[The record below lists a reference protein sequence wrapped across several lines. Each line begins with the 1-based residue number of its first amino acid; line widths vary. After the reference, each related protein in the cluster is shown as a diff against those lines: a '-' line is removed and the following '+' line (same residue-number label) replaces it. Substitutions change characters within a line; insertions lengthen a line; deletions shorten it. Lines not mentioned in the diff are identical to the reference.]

1 MILQLKEGEYFGRN
15 TLAQEDDAFK
25 LSLQQYAPNTRILEH
40 YHENDYISILTKG
53 TYLEK
58 SKQHETGIETGNIVF
73 RPKDYNHSNA
83 FTNSGGACFNI
94 EFKKDWGQHLDFGF
108 QLPARF
114 ENYKTG
120 RFASFYTLA
129 HQFLSNKVPQNNTEL
144 IYDWLF
150 QINQNSTIAN
160 RQPWIGKAKAIL
172 ENELAVFHS
181 LSSLSERIFVHP
193 IYLSGAF
200 KKKTGLTVSE
210 YQLEMKLKNA
220 MHLLLTSS
228 LSINEI
234 GFNNGFFDDAHFI
247 HSFKKRYRVSPFQFR
262 QALKS

>member
-1 MILQLKEGEYFGRN
+1 MIQLKEGEYFGKN
-15 TLAQEDDAFK
+15 ALAQEDGSFK
-25 LSLQQYAPNTRILEH
+25 LSLQQYAPNASLSEH

-58 SKQHETGIETGNIVF
+58 SKKQESGIEAGNIIF

-83 FTNSGGACFNI
+83 FTETGGACFNI
-94 EFKKDWGQHLDFGF
+94 EFKKDWCRHLDFGF
-108 QLPARF
+108 QLPNRF

-120 RFASFYTLA
+120 RFAAFYKLA
-129 HQFLSNKVPQNNTEL
+129 HQFLNNRIPENNTEL

-150 QINQNSTIAN
+150 QINQNSTFAN

-193 IYLSGAF
+193 VYLSGAF
-200 KKKTGLTVSE
+200 KKKTGMTISE

-220 MHLLLTSS
+220 MHLLFTTP

-234 GFNNGFFDDAHFI
+234 GFLHGFFDDAHFI
-247 HSFKKRYRVSPFQFR
+247 HSFKNRYGVSPYQFR

>member
-1 MILQLKEGEYFGRN
+1 MILLKEGEYFGKN
-15 TLAQEDDAFK
+15 TLAQEDANFK
-25 LSLQQYAPNTRILEH
+25 LSLQHYTPNFSISEH

-53 TYLEK
+53 VYQEK
-58 SKQHETGIETGNIVF
+58 SKKQESGVEAGNILF

-83 FTNSGGACFNI
+83 FTNCGGSCFNI
-94 EFKKDWGQHLDFGF
+94 EFKKDWDKNLDFGF
-108 QLPARF
+108 RLPSGF

-120 RFASFYTLA
+120 NFASFYKLI
-129 HQFLSNKVPQNNTEL
+129 HSFLKNEAYENQTEL

-150 QINQNSTIAN
+150 QINQNTAISS
-160 RQPWIGKAKAIL
+160 RQPWIEKVKTIL
-172 ENELAVFHS
+172 ENEFAVFHS
-181 LSSLSERIFVHP
+181 LASLSDLVFVHP
-193 IYLSGAF
+193 VYLSGAF

-220 MHLLLTSS
+220 MHLLLTTT
-228 LSINEI
+228 LPINEI

-247 HSFKKRYRVSPFQFR
+247 HSFKNRYNVSPHQFR